1 MNEQGRRPSE
11 SGELPEDDEVLDA
24 AVEQWL
30 AEHSSG
36 QSDEWPGHEL
46 LEDKQ
51 EGVVNEALHEAE
63 INCPYCDTPFTVFLD
78 LDEGSLTNII
88 DCERCCQ
95 PIQVRQQVDP
105 VSGELEGLDI
115 GQDDDVL

>member
-1 MNEQGRRPSE
+1 MRNDTTERPE
-11 SGELPEDDEVLDA
+11 PTGLPDDDEVLDA

-30 AEHSSG
+30 AEHSAG
-36 QSDEWPGHEL
+36 QPDEWPGHEL
-46 LEDKQ
+46 LESDG
-51 EGVVNEALHEAE
+51 EEATNDALHEAE
-63 INCPYCDTPFTVFLD
+63 INCPYCDTPFTLFLD
-78 LDEGSLTNII
+78 LDEGSLLNIV

-95 PIQVRQQVDP
+95 PIQVRQHVDP

>member
-36 QSDEWPGHEL
+36 
-46 LEDKQ
+46 
-51 EGVVNEALHEAE
+51 
-63 INCPYCDTPFTVFLD
+63 
-78 LDEGSLTNII
+78 
-88 DCERCCQ
+88 
-95 PIQVRQQVDP
+95 
-105 VSGELEGLDI
+105 
-115 GQDDDVL
+115 

>member
-11 SGELPEDDEVLDA
+11 SGELLEDDEVLDA

-51 EGVVNEALHEAE
+51 EGAVNEALHEAE

-88 DCERCCQ
+88 DCERYCQ